1 MRKTVHTIFFAVFAL
16 FSRFFFLP
24 FISTQMA
31 YQTDN
36 EDSDS
41 DYENLGDILIG
52 DLDENSLQIEH
63 ETLDD
68 LFTGSF
74 PPIHD

>member
-1 MRKTVHTIFFAVFAL
+1 
-16 FSRFFFLP
+16 
-24 FISTQMA
+24 MA

-52 DLDENSLQIEH
+52 DLNENSLRIEH
-63 ETLDD
+63 ETLND
-68 LFTGSF
+68 LFLQGGF